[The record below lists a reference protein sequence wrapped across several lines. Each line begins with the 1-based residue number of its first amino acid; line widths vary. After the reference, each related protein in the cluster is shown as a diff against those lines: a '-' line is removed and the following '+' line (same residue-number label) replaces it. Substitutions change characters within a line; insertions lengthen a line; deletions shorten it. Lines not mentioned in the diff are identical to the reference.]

1 MLWSVECEVKSVKSV
16 KTVKTVKTVI
26 WSVES
31 GVCSVWSMDCAIGVA
46 ECEVEWRVWMWSVE
60 CGMKAVKCEA
70 FSVKWRVE
78 SVRHGVCNEAT
89 IMAFGCF
96 RSMWMFLEIDRPAS
110 QPLSKD

>member
-1 MLWSVECEVKSVKSV
+1 MQCGLCSRDCRTRSLDKWGGECRGVLWSVECEVKSVKSV

-70 FSVKWRVE
+70 FSVKCGVE
-78 SVRHGVCNEAT
+78 SRECQAWSV
-89 IMAFGCF
+89 
-96 RSMWMFLEIDRPAS
+96 
-110 QPLSKD
+110 Q